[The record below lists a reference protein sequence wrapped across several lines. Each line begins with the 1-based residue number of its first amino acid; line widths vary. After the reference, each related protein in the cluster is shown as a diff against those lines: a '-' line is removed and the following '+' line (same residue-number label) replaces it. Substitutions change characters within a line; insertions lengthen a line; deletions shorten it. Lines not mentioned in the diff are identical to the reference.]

1 MKAFFDSSGLAKRYI
16 EEPGSSRVQE
26 ILEEA
31 TSLGL
36 SAICIPEIVSAL
48 CKHKREGSISHK
60 QNQEAKASLLN
71 EAADS
76 FVVNLTQEILL
87 GTIALL
93 EKSTLRAMDAIH
105 IACAMEW
112 NADLFVSSDEK
123 QLLAAKKAGLKIT
136 QV

>member
-48 CKHKREGSISHK
+48 CRGKREGSMSYK
-60 QNQEAKASLLN
+60 QYQEVKTSLLN

>member
-16 EEPGSSRVQE
+16 KEPGSNRVQE

-36 SAICIPEIVSAL
+36 AVICIPEIVSAL
-48 CKHKREGSISHK
+48 CRRKREGAISHK
-60 QNQEAKASLLN
+60 QYQEAKASLLN

-87 GTIALL
+87 GTLALL
-93 EKSTLRAMDAIH
+93 EKSTVRAMDAIH
-105 IACAMEW
+105 IACAIEW
-112 NADLFVSSDEK
+112 SADLFVSSDEK
-123 QLLAAKKAGLKIT
+123 QLLAAKRAGLKIS

>member
-16 EEPGSSRVQE
+16 EEPGGSRVQE

-48 CKHKREGSISHK
+48 CRRKREGAISHK
-60 QNQEAKASLLN
+60 QYQEAKASLLN
-71 EAADS
+71 EAADA

-87 GTIALL
+87 GTIALF

-105 IACAMEW
+105 IACALEW
-112 NADLFVSSDEK
+112 NADLFVSSDDK
-123 QLLAAKKAGLKIT
+123 QLLAAQKAGLKIT

>member
-16 EEPGSSRVQE
+16 KEPGSNRVQE

-36 SAICIPEIVSAL
+36 AVICIPEIVSAL
-48 CKHKREGSISHK
+48 CRRKREGAISHK
-60 QNQEAKASLLN
+60 QYQEAKASLLN

-87 GTIALL
+87 GTLALL
-93 EKSTLRAMDAIH
+93 EKSTVRAMDAIH
-105 IACAMEW
+105 ISCAIEW
-112 NADLFVSSDEK
+112 SADLFVSSDEK
-123 QLLAAKKAGLKIT
+123 QLLAAKRAGLKIS